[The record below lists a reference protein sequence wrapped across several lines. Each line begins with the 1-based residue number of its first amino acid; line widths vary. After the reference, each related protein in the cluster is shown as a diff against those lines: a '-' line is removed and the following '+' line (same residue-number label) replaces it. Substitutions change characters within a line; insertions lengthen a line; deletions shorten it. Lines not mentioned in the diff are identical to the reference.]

1 MSYQD
6 GNYIMSGGAI
16 QGIKEGDTFT
26 VYRRGQT
33 VTNPQT
39 NVPIELPGKS
49 IGKLKV
55 QSVIAGD
62 VNSELSICGKV
73 SGELPASGFGDYYV
87 QEN

>member
-1 MSYQD
+1 
-6 GNYIMSGGAI
+6 MSGGAI

-62 VNSELSICGKV
+62 VNSSFTPLIVICAGGPCIGPPFLS
-73 SGELPASGFGDYYV
+73 V
-87 QEN
+87 QQQIR